1 MKWSNGSNSG
11 VVVAGGSEGYGL
23 NQLKDPDGIYVD
35 SYGNIYIA
43 DAGSMRIVKWEPGAS
58 QGVVVAGE
66 TNNQGDDDDELN
78 HPKYFC

>member
-1 MKWSNGSNSG
+1 M
-11 VVVAGGSEGYGL
+11 

-58 QGVVVAGE
+58 QGVVAGE

-78 HPKYFC
+78 HQKISLLILRKYLYIGHI